1 MAGSA
6 QLSQIL
12 KQATGVLAIR
22 SEGACCTTKT
32 IADTWISPRASGPM
46 SSSTTAVSRPHG
58 GSGFA
63 DDLGHVR
70 GLGLMIGNEFR
81 DAVGK
86 PDPLTAAAAQ
96 QEAARRGLLL
106 LTCGALGQ
114 VVRFIPAPVVS
125 SDQVDEAAGIW
136 ADAVGAV
143 VAG

>member
-1 MAGSA
+1 
-6 QLSQIL
+6 
-12 KQATGVLAIR
+12 
-22 SEGACCTTKT
+22 
-32 IADTWISPRASGPM
+32 
-46 SSSTTAVSRPHG
+46 
-58 GSGFA
+58 
-63 DDLGHVR
+63 VR

-81 DAVGK
+81 DAAGK
-86 PDPLTAAAAQ
+86 PDPVTAAAAQ

-106 LTCGALGQ
+106 LTCGAGQ